1 IGDYYATFMDEEAIE
16 ARALSPLKPELDS
29 IGAVADKGAL
39 ARALGATIRAD
50 VDIFNATNL
59 HTPNVFGLWIAQ
71 DLDEPS
77 RYAAFLVQ
85 GGLGMPDREYY
96 LDPSPRMAEIRTK
109 YQAHIAKVL
118 QLAGIGDAEA
128 KASRIFELERK
139 IAQSHVS
146 RTESQDVVKGNNHW
160 TR

>member
-1 IGDYYATFMDEEAIE
+1 MKIALMILALAIGTAASPDSTSIKSPPGVDVAGIDKSVAPGDDFFNYANGAWLKATEIPQDRSAYGTSSIMDEEAIE

-85 GGLGMPDREYY
+85 GGL
-96 LDPSPRMAEIRTK
+96 
-109 YQAHIAKVL
+109 
-118 QLAGIGDAEA
+118 
-128 KASRIFELERK
+128 
-139 IAQSHVS
+139 
-146 RTESQDVVKGNNHW
+146 
-160 TR
+160 